1 MEISI
6 SNLLE
11 KWKNPGESEPS
22 KIEIEYDTLKKN
34 SQLIIDIIQRKISKN
49 LIPKDELKDNFH
61 DILNSDE
68 IEKRNFLQKLYISN
82 IDDEPELTSLLYHL
96 LDNVNFHESKF
107 YIIKILP
114 RCHDELSFLVCLK
127 FSMIDNYELKK
138 DLPLYD
144 NENLFQEFIS
154 PHFSYVVID
163 ILKELKEKHDINF
176 LGFHQTSMFEY
187 LSFSYINGVLKIN
200 DSFLNLYFEFYTNFH
215 EQNRHVLTSSPLMS
229 YFELSKKSFEFYFNE
244 LKDILIETKGKFPK
258 WNDHLKNNELSDSF
272 YNCIREIKI
281 ILSIIENIPNHY
293 KDIENIYHILL
304 EGNYFPK
311 ENHSHLTLDSIKK
324 YIERGRKKQKRMNEG
339 KIKKYKNPF
348 LKYSPFKSDLDLFKP
363 PIKRISFLR
372 ELDEGLDFSE
382 RTKEYSTKIENKIR
396 EEFDLPKIGEKWKSE
411 TELYYM
417 ISKFLEKE
425 NIQVIFHYR
434 PDFLEGLELDIYF
447 ETDDKK
453 VGIEYQ
459 GLQHFK
465 PIEFFGGEKSFKK
478 VVERDKIKMELC
490 NKNNVQLIYY
500 NYNEEITLD
509 IVKKKFKKNNI
520 QLD

>member
-6 SNLLE
+6 SDLLE
-11 KWKNPGESEPS
+11 KWKNSGESEPS

-68 IEKRNFLQKLYISN
+68 IEKRNFLQKLYVSN

-96 LDNVNFHESKF
+96 LDNVKFQESKF

-127 FSMIDNYELKK
+127 FSMIDNYKLKK

-176 LGFHQTSMFEY
+176 LGFHQTYIFEY
-187 LSFSYINGVLKIN
+187 LSFSYMNRVLKIN
-200 DSFLNLYFEFYTNFH
+200 DNFLNLFFDFYIHFH

-229 YFELSKKSFEFYFNE
+229 NFKLSKKSFEFHFKK
-244 LKDILIETKGKFPK
+244 LKDILLETEGRFPK
-258 WNDHLKNNELSDSF
+258 FIHNNKNNELFHS
-272 YNCIREIKI
+272 YCNCIHEIKI
-281 ILSIIENIPNHY
+281 ILSIIENEPDHY
-293 KDIENIYHILL
+293 KEIETIYNLL
-304 EGNYFPK
+304 LDGKYFPE
-311 ENHSHLTLDSIKK
+311 ENHDHLTLEGVKK

-382 RTKEYSTKIENKIR
+382 RTKEYSTNIENTIR

-417 ISKFLEKE
+417 ISKFLDKE
-425 NIQVIFHYR
+425 NIEFMFHYR
-434 PDFLEGLELDIYF
+434 PDFLQGLELDIYF

-459 GLQHFK
+459 GLQHFQ
-465 PIEFFGGEKSFKK
+465 PIEFFGGEESFKK
-478 VVERDKIKMELC
+478 VVERDKRKMDLC
-490 NKNNVQLIYY
+490 RKNNVQLIYY

-509 IVKKKFKKNNI
+509 IVKKKFQKNNI
-520 QLD
+520 ELN